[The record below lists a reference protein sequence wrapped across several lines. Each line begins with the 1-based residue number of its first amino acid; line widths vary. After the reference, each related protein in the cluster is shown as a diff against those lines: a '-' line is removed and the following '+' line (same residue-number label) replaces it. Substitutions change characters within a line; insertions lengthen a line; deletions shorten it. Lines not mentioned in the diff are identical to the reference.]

1 MGQSEKNRTMGKRE
15 GSKDLHQE
23 DPVQKTA
30 DPELAAQIRQILR
43 DRRHPGRCH
52 SRTDG
57 DPSGFGLQVNTYHEN
72 DCKHYAAYF
81 PVFFFQ
87 WHSRIAGTIRSVRF
101 LFGGHSLHILW

>member
-72 DCKHYAAYF
+72 DGIKILPLIF
-81 PVFFFQ
+81 LFFF
-87 WHSRIAGTIRSVRF
+87 SVA
-101 LFGGHSLHILW
+101 